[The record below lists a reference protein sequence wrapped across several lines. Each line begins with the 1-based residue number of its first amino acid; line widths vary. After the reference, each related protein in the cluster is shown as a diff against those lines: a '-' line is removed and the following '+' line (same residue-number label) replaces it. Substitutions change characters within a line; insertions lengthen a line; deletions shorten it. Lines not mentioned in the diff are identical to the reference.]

1 MNCVISS
8 SMELRIAGAAPS
20 GAARGRQLHDFL
32 PNAACASN
40 PFGLITVELWACS
53 ALGSALGGTM
63 GVCHSLL
70 SLREASKQTRT
81 IQLLTAHQCL
91 PATSSPSYLMCVQ
104 EGFDEGL
111 SSPVCKQPSGPHS
124 ALWLLDPALAI
135 EKALG
140 WRPTPSIQTVINQN
154 GQGCVRWPLD
164 CFHQQ
169 HR

>member
-1 MNCVISS
+1 
-8 SMELRIAGAAPS
+8 
-20 GAARGRQLHDFL
+20 
-32 PNAACASN
+32 
-40 PFGLITVELWACS
+40 
-53 ALGSALGGTM
+53 M

-81 IQLLTAHQCL
+81 IQLLTARQCL

-111 SSPVCKQPSGPHS
+111 SSPVCKQPSGPRS

-140 WRPTPSIQTVINQN
+140 
-154 GQGCVRWPLD
+154 
-164 CFHQQ
+164 
-169 HR
+169 